1 MQKHI
6 IDLFNQDKSVYEI
19 KATHST
25 RYILMHN
32 LLVEVHT
39 DIVTGITILQKVAVD
54 NPATYYYDILEPKCI
69 QAGVDFISLL
79 FELLN
84 HGITTDDLMVSED

>member
-1 MQKHI
+1 
-6 IDLFNQDKSVYEI
+6 
-19 KATHST
+19 
-25 RYILMHN
+25 MHN
-32 LLVEVHT
+32 LLVEAHT

-54 NPATYYYDILEPKCI
+54 NTATYYYDILEPKCI
-69 QAGVDFISLL
+69 QSGVDFISLL